1 MLRMLYRYENRY
13 YTKIMSL
20 CYLILAGTLLVGR
33 LTYELFVYL
42 EKSLPEDSD
51 MLVLTSIPMSL
62 VLMLAVLAVFA
73 VLIIPQVLLAVRFWK
88 NLIRDG
94 GYLSLTLPVK
104 PQAHVGCKIVTA
116 FVWTVISALVSAAF
130 VAAAV
135 LLFNDKAVETIV
147 EAYRALKNAGMYEM
161 IIIFAALAVNGLL
174 YALVTA
180 VRTAFSMSMGQLTRK
195 NKLLVAI
202 GSWFGTGV
210 AWNILSSMAYVVAM
224 IPILSAEVSEEAAES
239 VLTEMPILIAN
250 AAVSVIFIVVGWCVS
265 NYVFRNK
272 LNLE

>member
-13 YTKIMSL
+13 YAKIMSL

-51 MLVLTSIPMSL
+51 MLVLTAIPMSL

-135 LLFNDKAVETIV
+135 LLFNDEAVETIV

-195 NKLLVAI
+195 NELLVAI

-210 AWNILSSMAYVVAM
+210 AWDILSSMAYVVAM
-224 IPILSAEVSEEAAES
+224 IPILWQSVRGKPES

>member
-13 YTKIMSL
+13 YARIMSL

-33 LTYELFVYL
+33 LTYELFRYL

-210 AWNILSSMAYVVAM
+210 AWDILSSMAYVVAM
-224 IPILSAEVSEEAAES
+224 IPILSAEVSEGAAES

-265 NYVFRNK
+265 NYVFK
-272 LNLE
+272 HKINLE